1 MNTNTVEIEII
12 NCVGFRAGGYSQV
25 WPVQIH
31 RAHQNLVDTLD
42 PKGPYLAIKRLI
54 SRDKL
59 HFNIETEF
67 LEKLSQRD
75 DPHLIKLLATY
86 KFKSSYHLVFPYA
99 KENLREYWTSVDMP
113 YWNRETALWF
123 LRQICGLVA
132 ALNAIHNFDL
142 GGSAAV
148 VNDTGNPTLE
158 RFSRYRNVRLSVE
171 DREKKY
177 GRHGDLKPEN
187 ILRSEG
193 PQGSKNAGVLQITD
207 FGLGRFHRFESRSR
221 QDPKTISGSPTYAP
235 PEIALGKPVSRA
247 YDIWSLGC
255 IFLEF
260 ITWLLEGSQGFKDFN
275 AARMLLAED
284 NIITD
289 DIYFTLITPTDP
301 PNAPPE
307 AVVREGVLKW
317 IGRLRQNSRC
327 SEMSLS
333 FLDLIEQSMLKIDS
347 SRRISAQLLVTKI
360 RQMLYRGE
368 HEAGYLLGRNNL
380 VIDAFSGMKH
390 PKAYDVPFVI

>member
-1 MNTNTVEIEII
+1 M
-12 NCVGFRAGGYSQV
+12 
-25 WPVQIH
+25 
-31 RAHQNLVDTLD
+31 
-42 PKGPYLAIKRLI
+42 I

-59 HFNIETEF
+59 QFNKETEF

-99 KENLREYWTSVDMP
+99 KENLREYWNSVDIP
-113 YWNRETALWF
+113 YWNRETAFWF
-123 LRQICGLVA
+123 LTQICGLVA

-142 GGSAAV
+142 GGFTDV
-148 VNDTGNPTLE
+148 VNDTGNTTLE

-193 PQGSKNAGVLQITD
+193 PQGSNNAGVLQITD
-207 FGLGRFHRFESRSR
+207 FGLGRFHRFESRSV
-221 QDPKTISGSPTYAP
+221 QDPKTISGSPTYSP

-260 ITWLLEGSQGFKDFN
+260 ITWLLEGSRGLKDFD

-284 NIITD
+284 KIID
-289 DIYFTLITPTDP
+289 DIYFTLKTPTDR

-307 AVVREGVLKW
+307 AEVREGVLKW
-317 IGRLRQNSRC
+317 IGRLRQNPRC

-333 FLDLIEQSMLKIDS
+333 FLNLIEQSMLRIDS

-360 RQMLYRGE
+360 KQMLYRGE
-368 HEAGYLLGRNNL
+368 HEADYLLGSNEL

-390 PKAYDVPFVI
+390 PNCTVR